1 MGRQI
6 QNTIA
11 QFDKVTAEAK
21 SLFGNLSAQQLN
33 WKPAAEK
40 WSIAQCLDHLIVS
53 NSTYYPQFEEI
64 ASGKHKN
71 SLYQNIKF
79 ISKFFGNYLIKET
92 GAVVA
97 KPMQSPPAFV
107 PSQSEIA
114 ACIVSDFEI
123 HQKEF
128 VSAFQPLEHADLDKT
143 IISSPA
149 LKIITY
155 SLTDL
160 FAILVG
166 HEQRHLTQAK
176 NVLKHESF
184 PKNSE

>member
-1 MGRQI
+1 M
-6 QNTIA
+6 NKTIETVKA
-11 QFDKVTAEAK
+11 EFDKVTAEAK
-21 SLFGNLSAQQLN
+21 SLFGNLSAEQLN
-33 WKPAAEK
+33 WKPSTEK

-53 NSTYYPQFEEI
+53 NSTYYMQFEKV

-71 SLYQNIKF
+71 SFYQNIKL
-79 ISKFFGNYLIKET
+79 ISKFFGDYLIKET

-97 KPMQSPPAFV
+97 KPMKSPAAFV
-107 PSQSEIA
+107 PSQSEITA
-114 ACIVSDFEI
+114 SIVSDFEK
-123 HQKEF
+123 HQQKF
-128 VSAFQPLEHADLDKT
+128 SAVIEQLEKNDLEKT

-155 SLTDL
+155 SLTDVL
-160 FAILVG
+160 TILVG

-184 PKNSE
+184 PKN

>member
-1 MGRQI
+1 MRSVI
-6 QNTIA
+6 ENTIA
-11 QFDKVTAEAK
+11 EFDKVTAEAK
-21 SLFGNLSAQQLN
+21 SLFGNLSTDQLN
-33 WKPAAEK
+33 WKPSAEK

-53 NSTYYPQFEEI
+53 NSTYYPQFDEV

-71 SLYQNIKF
+71 SFYQNIKF
-79 ISKFFGNYLIKET
+79 ISKFFGDYLIKET

-97 KPMQSPPAFV
+97 KPMQSPAAFV

-114 ACIVSDFEI
+114 GTIVLDFEK
-123 HQKEF
+123 HQQKF
-128 VSAFQPLEHADLDKT
+128 SATIQQLEKIDLEKT

-155 SLTDL
+155 SLSNVLTI
-160 FAILVG
+160 FVG

-184 PKNSE
+184 PKK

>member
-1 MGRQI
+1 MSGVI
-6 QNTIA
+6 ENTVA
-11 QFDKVTAEAK
+11 EFDKVTAEAK
-21 SLFGNLSAQQLN
+21 SLFGNLTSTQLN
-33 WKPAAEK
+33 WKPSAEK

-53 NSTYYPQFEEI
+53 NSTYYQQFEKVS
-64 ASGKHKN
+64 SGNHKN
-71 SLYQNIKF
+71 SFYQNIKF
-79 ISKFFGNYLIKET
+79 ISKFFGDYLIKET

-97 KPMQSPPAFV
+97 KPMQSPAAFV

-114 ACIVSDFEI
+114 GTIVSDFEK

-128 VSAFQPLEHADLDKT
+128 SVAIQQLENADLDKT

-155 SLTDL
+155 SFTDVLTV
-160 FAILVG
+160 LVG

-176 NVLKHESF
+176 NVLKDESF
-184 PKNSE
+184 PKKLE